1 MSPQTREQNS
11 IAFPRRE
18 DDGGSEDL
26 MAEIDERRRWMNRF
40 DFWLFLSIWILIT
53 TLASLVLMLHN

>member
-11 IAFPRRE
+11 IACPRRE
-18 DDGGSEDL
+18 NDGEDL

-40 DFWLFLSIWILIT
+40 DLWLFLSIWILIT
-53 TLASLVLMLHN
+53 TVASLALVLHN

>member
-18 DDGGSEDL
+18 NDGEDL

-40 DFWLFLSIWILIT
+40 DLWLFLSIWILIT
-53 TLASLVLMLHN
+53 TVASLALVLHN

>member
-18 DDGGSEDL
+18 DYDGSEDL

-40 DFWLFLSIWILIT
+40 DLWLFLSIWILIT
-53 TLASLVLMLHN
+53 TVASLALVLHN